1 MVVRLSQW
9 NYIYLKQKNN
19 YYFIKKPPRNL
30 EVSFFC
36 CIFVIEIR
44 TTTKT
49 ITTMITINE
58 IRETQSN
65 LRTTI
70 SQSIVEFMENHNC
83 TELDV
88 TDFDSTPVIL
98 EDLDTGVFS
107 YTMDSLT
114 YDGDG
119 NVSVHCSNCEYNDTL
134 YISSLHTDILVDVY
148 EWLLENEEFM
158 HFN

>member
-1 MVVRLSQW
+1 M
-9 NYIYLKQKNN
+9 
-19 YYFIKKPPRNL
+19 
-30 EVSFFC
+30 EVSFFY

-58 IRETQSN
+58 IRENQSK
-65 LRTTI
+65 LRTAI
-70 SQSIVEFMENHNC
+70 CQSIAEFMENHNC
-83 TELDV
+83 AELDV

-98 EDLDTGVFS
+98 EDLEISVFS

-114 YDGDG
+114 YDGNG
-119 NVSVHCSNCEYNDTL
+119 NVSVDCSNSEYNDTL
-134 YISSLHTDILVDVY
+134 YISSLPTDILVDVY

-158 HFN
+158 HSK